1 MQVPVGM
8 PFAARKSG
16 SLDVLPEAWTLGR
29 SAMGSAQKETGPDGP
44 DRFFSQVG

>member
-1 MQVPVGM
+1 MLGAGGV
-8 PFAARKSG
+8 PFAARKPGFS
-16 SLDVLPEAWTLGR
+16 DVLPEAWTLGR